1 MENVLTGDILKD
13 VASAHR
19 IVVKVGTST
28 LTYGTGKMN
37 LKIIDRLAMILSD
50 LHNQGKEIILV
61 SSGAIG
67 VGVGKLGLKERPT
80 ATKERQAV
88 SAVGQCELM
97 YLYDKVFSAYNNTV
111 AQILLTK
118 DDIAVPK
125 RKRNMKNTIETLFD
139 MGIIPVVNENDTVA
153 IDEVEIGDNDTLS
166 ALVAAFIDADLLV
179 LFSDI
184 DGLYS
189 ADPHKNSDAELLNV
203 VYDVDA
209 VRKTASGTAG
219 KQGTGGMITKLD
231 AAKIATE
238 AGIHMVIANGQRMET
253 LYDLLDGKQAGTLFV
268 SRNFHDSR
276 N

>member
-13 VASAHR
+13 VASAQR

-80 ATKERQAV
+80 VTKERQAV

-125 RKRNMKNTIETLFD
+125 RKRNMKNTIETLLE

-189 ADPHKNSDAELLNV
+189 ADPHKSSDAELLKV

-209 VRKTASGTAG
+209 VRKAASGTAG

-231 AAKIATE
+231 AAKLATS
-238 AGIHMVIANGQRMET
+238 AGIHMVIANGQRMEA
-253 LYDLLDGKQAGTLFV
+253 LYDLLDGKHAGTLFV
-268 SRNFHDSR
+268 SSNFHG